1 MGRRRR
7 ASLSSSPLP
16 AVALGVALGL
26 PAWTGV
32 THAQAVDEDP
42 NVPVTARVR
51 PEFDPVGMRLGSF
64 LFKPTLGVGLVYDD
78 NVLATKNDAKQD
90 VAAVVAPAFRLS
102 SEFSRHSLALEG
114 GAQFTRYREQT
125 GEHTDQFFIRGDGRL
140 DATRDLTLD
149 GNAGFARLRE
159 SRVDPDSAGERE
171 PIIYY
176 TAFGDFGIDRRFG
189 DISVRLG
196 LGAARYEYDG
206 ESQED
211 QDRVQGQT
219 DLRLTYALSPR
230 VGLFVGTGLG
240 RAIYDQSRDS
250 DGLDRDRTEVTV
262 DTGTALSITSVL
274 FGEAAVGYTRATFA
288 DSDLDAQ
295 DAVTFGV
302 NLTWNVTSLTTLGL
316 RGARD
321 FGSTSQA
328 DASVALQTVIEF
340 DIDHELRRN
349 LLIGAT
355 LGYRQDSLEGAGI
368 EDRTPIAAARLT
380 YLINRRLS
388 TALSYEFATRDS
400 SESSRDYTRNRFLI
414 SLIGRL

>member
-7 ASLSSSPLP
+7 ASLSRLLLP
-16 AVALGVALGL
+16 ALALGIVVGL
-26 PAWTGV
+26 PVWAGAA
-32 THAQAVDEDP
+32 HAQGAEENP
-42 NVPVTARVR
+42 NVPVTGRQR
-51 PEFDPVGMRLGSF
+51 PELDPVGIRLGSF
-64 LFKPTLGVGLVYDD
+64 LWKPALGVGLVYDD
-78 NVLATKNDAKQD
+78 NVLATDEDTKQD
-90 VAAVVAPAFRLS
+90 VAMVVAPAFRLS
-102 SEFSRHSLALEG
+102 SELARHSLALEG
-114 GAQFTRYREQT
+114 GAQLTRYREQT
-125 GEHTDQFFIRGDGRL
+125 GEDTDQFFIRGDGRL
-140 DATRDLTLD
+140 DATRNLTLD

-159 SRVDPDSAGERE
+159 SRIDPDSAGERK

-176 TAFGDFGIDRRFG
+176 SAFGDFGIDRRFG
-189 DISVRLG
+189 DVSVRLG
-196 LGAARYEYDG
+196 LGAARFEYDG
-206 ESQED
+206 PSQED

-240 RAIYDQSRDS
+240 RVTYDQSRDS

-288 DSDLDAQ
+288 DSDLAAQ
-295 DAVTFGV
+295 DTITFGV
-302 NLTWNVTSLTTLGL
+302 NPTWNVTSLTTLRL

-368 EDRTPIAAARLT
+368 EDRTPIAGARLT

-388 TALSYEFATRDS
+388 TALSYELATRDS
-400 SESSRDYTRNRFLI
+400 NESSRDYTRNRFLI